1 MRACGLWVTTKFRS
15 WDHESFLCE
24 YFFRR
29 PELEFNNTKFV
40 LLICE
45 LLYLL
50 VLLLKSKEFGVLTF
64 LEKAPPVLACFRN

>member
-1 MRACGLWVTTKFRS
+1 MGDNEIQVLGPRKLSLRI
-15 WDHESFLCE
+15 
-24 YFFRR
+24 FFRR

-64 LEKAPPVLACFRN
+64 HEKVPPALACFRN